1 MKAVVFDAF
10 GTLCELRYKQRPFT
24 KLARLC
30 SDHRRMLEAVMTRPL
45 GLSDAAREFASAA
58 IDLESLE
65 ADLKLELEG
74 MRLFSDAMEALGTLR
89 DAGIKVGIASNLA
102 KPYAKQLLDILPVP
116 VEYAWSFEVGYLKP
130 DPRIFSAICTKIHV
144 SPSEAVMVG
153 DTFSTDYL
161 GATAFGMRAIH
172 LDRAGVSSISV
183 PTIKN
188 LDDLVGQLPLSSNI
202 G

>member
-1 MKAVVFDAF
+1 
-10 GTLCELRYKQRPFT
+10 
-24 KLARLC
+24 
-30 SDHRRMLEAVMTRPL
+30 MLEAVMTRPL